1 MKKIEKFIV
10 RDIAGDHVMMPIGGT
25 ASKFNGLIMANDV
38 AAFIWNHIE
47 KVDSAEEMA
56 DLICEEF
63 EVEHEVAL
71 NDTVALLAEMKKA
84 GWIE

>member
-1 MKKIEKFIV
+1 MKKIEKFII
-10 RDIAGDHVMMPIGGT
+10 RDIADDHVMMPIGGT

-47 KVDSAEEMA
+47 KINSAEEMA
-56 DLICEEF
+56 NLICEEF
-63 EVEHEVAL
+63 EVEREIAL
-71 NDTVALLAEMKKA
+71 KDTEAIIHEMKKS